1 MAEAQA
7 VNLQSA
13 LRAAL
18 LLLPERFKESSLFR
32 TICSLSYV
40 GDLRMVL
47 FEDNRKIERIVQ
59 GSWGQLQTLYRP
71 PLATAQHGWKI
82 IRKIDENNSGN
93 SSGSDI
99 NDAGV
104 WEQDVSRNTRR
115 SLLEGLPAGVL
126 SRLKIATSCTS
137 VDQLAD
143 IHTNR
148 GSKALQKVLASTVRW
163 SSARQAVSGVISAG
177 PVRSCSYM
185 LRKVLKAWR

>member
-1 MAEAQA
+1 M
-7 VNLQSA
+7 
-13 LRAAL
+13 
-18 LLLPERFKESSLFR
+18 
-32 TICSLSYV
+32 
-40 GDLRMVL
+40 ML

-59 GSWGQLQTLYRP
+59 GSWGHLQTLYRP

-82 IRKIDENNSGN
+82 IRKLDENN
-93 SSGSDI
+93 I
-99 NDAGV
+99 NNAGV

-126 SRLKIATSCTS
+126 SRLKTAANCTS

-143 IHTNR
+143 MHTNR
-148 GSKALQKVLASTVRW
+148 GGKALQKVLASTVRW